1 MLNRRYDSY
10 KVTFHDI
17 AIINELINLYFL
29 FISYLIL
36 NILLSILII
45 SVLIDVIFNLLI

>member
-17 AIINELINLYFL
+17 AIINELTNLYFL

-36 NILLSILII
+36 NISLNILIVR
-45 SVLIDVIFNLLI
+45 VLIDVIFSLFV